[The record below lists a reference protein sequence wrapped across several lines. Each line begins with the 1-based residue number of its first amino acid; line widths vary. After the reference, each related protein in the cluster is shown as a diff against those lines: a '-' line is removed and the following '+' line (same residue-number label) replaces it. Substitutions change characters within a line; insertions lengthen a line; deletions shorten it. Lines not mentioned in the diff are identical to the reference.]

1 MAKYKRHTYII
12 KTGLQLRY
20 MGILIACMLTVAMG
34 VGWIIY
40 HTSWNQIINTP
51 DLSIDKLYLIF
62 ENVNSQ
68 LVWWI
73 LAFVAIIAI
82 ISIFVSHKIAGPVY
96 RLEESTKLIA
106 SGDLTHKVHLRQ
118 GDELGDLQ
126 DAFNT
131 MSESLSKMV
140 YKDREIIER
149 LAKTGENLQKK
160 VDEKNLNKESLEE
173 IAYELNSII
182 EELKLVTSG
191 FKLIELKNGKKNQE
205 ESTEKNTDQ
214 EENKEQEES
223 AETKENTDQD
233 ENK

>member
-1 MAKYKRHTYII
+1 MAKYKRHTYLI

-20 MGILIACMLTVAMG
+20 MGILIACMLTVSIS

-51 DLSIDKLYLIF
+51 DLSLDKLYLIF
-62 ENVNSQ
+62 ETVNSQ

-73 LAFVAIIAI
+73 LAFVFIIAL

-106 SGDLTHKVHLRQ
+106 SGDLTHKVHLRH

-126 DAFNT
+126 DAFNE

-149 LAKTGENLQKK
+149 LAKTGDDLRKK
-160 VDEKNLNKESLEE
+160 VDEEDITKESLEE

-191 FKLIELKNGKKNQE
+191 FKLIEDKEKKEIE
-205 ESTEKNTDQ
+205 EETETVAEEEKK
-214 EENKEQEES
+214 EENNTEQ
-223 AETKENTDQD
+223 Q
-233 ENK
+233 

>member
-20 MGILIACMLTVAMG
+20 MGILVICMLTVASS

-40 HTSWNQIINTP
+40 HTSWSQIVNTP
-51 DLSIDKLYLIF
+51 DLSLDKLYLIF
-62 ENVNSQ
+62 EQVNSQ
-68 LVWWI
+68 LVWYI
-73 LAFVAIIAI
+73 LAFMFIIAI

-106 SGDLTHKVHLRQ
+106 AGDLTHRVHLRQ

-126 DAFNT
+126 DAFNA

-140 YKDREIIER
+140 HKDREIIER

-160 VDEKNLNKESLEE
+160 VDDKNLSKESLEE

-182 EELKLVTSG
+182 EELKYVTSG
-191 FKLIELKNGKKNQE
+191 FKLLEEEKKEVPQLEDKTSDNQE
-205 ESTEKNTDQ
+205 EKDSSN
-214 EENKEQEES
+214 S
-223 AETKENTDQD
+223 
-233 ENK
+233 